1 MSQKCKLKSSIFL
14 KCCETQLQLH
24 TRGCLY
30 KSEYREED
38 LKYMDRKEEPV
49 LA

>member
-14 KCCETQLQLH
+14 SFETQLQLH

-30 KSEYREED
+30 KSEYGEED